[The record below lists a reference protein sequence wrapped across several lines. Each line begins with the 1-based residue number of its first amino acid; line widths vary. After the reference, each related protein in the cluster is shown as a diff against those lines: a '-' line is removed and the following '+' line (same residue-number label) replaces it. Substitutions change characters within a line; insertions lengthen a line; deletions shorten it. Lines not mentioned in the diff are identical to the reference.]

1 MRPTKS
7 WGRSLST
14 PLEIGSL
21 FVVLTRAHFLKIVLT
36 FGRATDSPGKLAY
49 ACIVNAGHR
58 PAMQQNMMQQNISS
72 SVMLSER
79 VSLAL
84 SQPVTALPHV
94 EAEYFAMVRIRTRSA
109 MLRSWLKGRDQQV
122 RMDLHHIQG
131 KSKPCTH
138 LLRIAAK
145 DDGRT
150 LA

>member
-1 MRPTKS
+1 MINLLENEWGHRRHDASSMEHRTRYFGMSPREEIASPCAPLSRGGGACQHHWKS
-7 WGRSLST
+7 ALSSV
-14 PLEIGSL
+14 I
-21 FVVLTRAHFLKIVLT
+21 VVLTRAHFLKIVLT

-94 EAEYFAMVRIRTRSA
+94 EAEYFAMVRIRTR
-109 MLRSWLKGRDQQV
+109 
-122 RMDLHHIQG
+122 
-131 KSKPCTH
+131 
-138 LLRIAAK
+138 
-145 DDGRT
+145 
-150 LA
+150 